1 MNLAVG
7 TRVFCTL
14 FVTLYVFASR
24 QIFAGGSAENGGPAE
39 FPSPEESHLDSRPE
53 NLPKFVDADD
63 GEPLFKAQGAVQFK
77 TAEIA
82 DAMLRTENAEH
93 AASSQLGVL
102 TLIPG
107 DAEAESD
114 ARDATTCKAHETLA
128 SLAQSFN
135 EESSEETEVVRLGI
149 VHAEENNATE
159 TPKTPKVNC
168 AERNVTVL
176 DSLTVQILNASQDL
190 MEFLNANG
198 SECSLVL
205 FYTTWCHFSASLGP
219 HFNALPRVFPS
230 MHFLALDAS
239 QHSSLSTR
247 FGTVAVPN
255 ILLFQGVK
263 PMARFNQTVR
273 TLGTLKAFIVNQTGV
288 EGKAEEEVTEQDLSG
303 PLPSIPV
310 RSIDWLLV
318 FSIMFITGFLIY
330 ALLRTDSVRWLM
342 PGQEHEHQD

>member
-7 TRVFCTL
+7 IRLFCTL
-14 FVTLYVFASR
+14 FVPLYAFASSR
-24 QIFAGGSAENGGPAE
+24 QILAGTAENEGPAE
-39 FPSPEESHLDSRPE
+39 FPSPEESHLESGLE
-53 NLPKFVDADD
+53 NLPRFVDGDD
-63 GEPLFKAQGAVQFK
+63 EQPLFKAQGAVQFK

-82 DAMLRTENAEH
+82 DAMLGTEQ
-93 AASSQLGVL
+93 AASSQLGL
-102 TLIPG
+102 LSLIPG
-107 DAEAESD
+107 DAEAESEAGD
-114 ARDATTCKAHETLA
+114 AATLA
-128 SLAQSFN
+128 
-135 EESSEETEVVRLGI
+135 
-149 VHAEENNATE
+149 
-159 TPKTPKVNC
+159 
-168 AERNVTVL
+168 
-176 DSLTVQILNASQDL
+176 VQILNASQDL

-205 FYTTWCHFSASLGP
+205 FYTTWCHFSATLGP

-263 PMARFNQTVR
+263 PMARFNQTER
-273 TLGTLKAFIVNQTGV
+273 TLGTLKAFIMNQTGV
-288 EGKAEEEVTEQDLSG
+288 EGKAEEEVTEEDLSG
-303 PLPSIPV
+303 PLPSVPV

-318 FSIMFITGFLIY
+318 FSIMFITGFVIY
-330 ALLRTDSVRWLM
+330 AVLRTDSIRWLM